1 MAATGSVRICD
12 AITDSNVWLRNPCAL
27 PQRGLPTI
35 GTLSHCMTMDATANH
50 SPAVLSTPKALS
62 RLGEGLLLA
71 ALFAAGIG
79 IGLRHGAA
87 ADTGATGWIL
97 LVGAILLVLAAT
109 YTFVRLRQL
118 QAAEMRRDHVLTLA
132 RENEQLTSIIEGT
145 DVGTWVANMRT
156 RELIVN
162 ERFIEMLGYRRE
174 ELSPMTVNSWMQLL
188 HPDDYDMV
196 TKTVRAEARRAG
208 TVFNMDFRLRHKDG
222 HWLWIVSRGRAIEH
236 DALNRPARIVGY
248 HVDISDRKVLE
259 QRLVHAATRDAVTG
273 LANRSRFMEQLQ
285 RTMRAGSS
293 GRPQQFCVLFLDFD
307 HFKLI
312 NDSMGHEA
320 GDEMLR
326 EIATRLQE
334 ASATSRSL
342 HRPGA
347 EPLVARFGGD
357 EFLILMPGIRSL
369 DEAQRLADH
378 VQQSLAAPFC
388 VAGQQVHVAASI
400 GVVMGDDPALD
411 AATIIRNADMAM
423 YDAKR
428 NGRGRSVLYEES
440 MLARLTRRVAI
451 EKGLRAAIGTPALR
465 LVYQPIVELQTG
477 RTSSVEALIRWE
489 DPELGEIS
497 PSEFI
502 PIAEQS
508 DVICSIG
515 SWVLREACLQ
525 LAAWRRERPDL
536 APATISVNV
545 SRAELSLGPAL
556 LDRVRRML
564 QETGLPAQCLQ
575 LEVTEREVMRDP
587 TASLDLMRQL
597 REIGVKLAMDDFGTG
612 MSSLGCLHQY
622 PFDVIKIDRA
632 FVNGSARDPNLM
644 AVLHAT
650 VTLIENL
657 EMDSVA
663 EGVERHEELAVLLS
677 MGCRHAQG
685 YFLGRPGPA
694 EQILRTR

>member
-1 MAATGSVRICD
+1 
-12 AITDSNVWLRNPCAL
+12 
-27 PQRGLPTI
+27 
-35 GTLSHCMTMDATANH
+35 MTMDATATQP
-50 SPAVLSTPKALS
+50 PALLSAPKALG

-71 ALFAAGIG
+71 AMLAAGIG
-79 IGLRHGAA
+79 IGIGLRRGAG
-87 ADTGATGWIL
+87 ADTGATGWVL
-97 LVGAILLVLAAT
+97 LVGAILLVLAST
-109 YTFVRLRQL
+109 YTFVRLRRL
-118 QAAEMRRDHVLTLA
+118 QAAALRRDHVLTLE

-162 ERFIEMLGYRRE
+162 ARFTEMLGYRRE
-174 ELSPMTVNSWMQLL
+174 ELQPMTVNSWMQLL

-196 TKTVRAEARRAG
+196 TTTIREGARRAG

-222 HWLWIVSRGRAIEH
+222 RWLWIVSRGRAIEH

-248 HVDISDRKVLE
+248 HVDISDRKALE

-273 LANRSRFMEQLQ
+273 LANRARFMEQLQ
-285 RTMRAGSS
+285 RTMRAGS
-293 GRPQQFCVLFLDFD
+293 GDPPPPFCVLFLDFD

-312 NDSMGHEA
+312 NDTMGHDA
-320 GDEMLR
+320 GDDMLR
-326 EIATRLQE
+326 EIAARLLE
-334 ASATSRSL
+334 ASATAGSM
-342 HRPGA
+342 HCPGA
-347 EPLVARFGGD
+347 DPLVARFGGD
-357 EFLILMPGIRSL
+357 EFLILMPGVRSL
-369 DEAQRLADH
+369 DAAQRLADH

-411 AATIIRNADMAM
+411 AATLIRNADMAM

-440 MLARLTRRVAI
+440 MLARLTRQVAI
-451 EKGLRAAIGTPALR
+451 EKGLRAAVGTPALR
-465 LVYQPIVELQTG
+465 LVYQPIVELETG
-477 RTSSVEALIRWE
+477 RTRSVEALIRWE
-489 DPELGEIS
+489 DPELGAVS

-502 PIAEQS
+502 PVAEQS

-515 SWVLREACLQ
+515 SWVLHEACSQ
-525 LAAWRRERPDL
+525 LAAWRRECPEL
-536 APATISVNV
+536 APATVSVNV
-545 SRAELSLGPAL
+545 SRAELSLGSVL
-556 LDRVRRML
+556 LDRVRQTL
-564 QETGLPAQCLQ
+564 QDTGLPARCLQ

-587 TASLDLMRQL
+587 AASLDLMRQL

-612 MSSLGCLHQY
+612 MSSLGCLHHY

-632 FVNGSARDPNLM
+632 FVNGSARDPHLM

-650 VTLIENL
+650 VTLIGNL

-663 EGVERHEELAVLLS
+663 EGVERPEELAILLS
-677 MGCRHAQG
+677 MGCRHGQG
-685 YFLGRPGPA
+685 YLLGHPGPA
-694 EQILRTR
+694 EHVLQTRS